1 MSPLTKF
8 TLQAKERFLE
18 VLEDTCTVKT
28 ACEAV
33 GISRNLAY
41 THRKEDL
48 AFKRDWDAAIE
59 RALDALLGTAY
70 TRATDEKSDQ
80 VLITLLRFR
89 YGDQMRERLA
99 IQVEQTTGLDPDAL
113 LRMGADDR
121 AALQRLLGKYTQA
134 EQLALGRH
142 QAVLEHDD
150 GQA

>member
-1 MSPLTKF
+1 MSPLTRF
-8 TLQAKERFLE
+8 TPQAKERFLE

-48 AFKRDWDAAIE
+48 AFKRDWDATIE

-70 TRATDEKSDQ
+70 TRATTEKSDQ

-89 YGDQMRERLA
+89 YGEQMKERLA
-99 IQVEQTTGLDPDAL
+99 IQVEQTTGLDPETL
-113 LRMGADDR
+113 LQMNAEDR
-121 AALQRLLGKYTQA
+121 AALTRLLTRYTEA
-134 EQLALGRH
+134 EQRAQGDH
-142 QAVLEHDD
+142 QAVLEHD
-150 GQA
+150 GG

>member
-8 TLQAKERFLE
+8 TPQAKERFLE

-48 AFKRDWDAAIE
+48 AFKRGRDAAIE

-99 IQVEQTTGLDPDAL
+99 IQVEQTTGLDPEAL

-134 EQLALGRH
+134 EQLALGHH

>member
-1 MSPLTKF
+1 MNPLTKF
-8 TLQAKERFLE
+8 TPAVKERFLE

-41 THRKEDL
+41 THKKEDL
-48 AFKRDWDAAIE
+48 EFSRGWDAAID

-70 TRATDEKSDQ
+70 TRATEEKSDQ

-113 LRMGADDR
+113 LHMSAADRD
-121 AALQRLLGKYTQA
+121 ALTKLLGKYTAA
-134 EQLALGRH
+134 EATV
-142 QAVLEHDD
+142 AALEHE
-150 GQA
+150 G